1 MTLALLFPGQGI
13 QHPDMLPWLDHH
25 PLAAPV
31 LAGMADHV
39 GRDWRARLGD
49 EGWLS
54 RNSVAQCLITGV
66 SLAAWSILSPL
77 LPRPAVLAGYSVGEI
92 AAYSAAG
99 VLDAAR
105 ALDLAACRA
114 GAMDNCAAG
123 RQAGL
128 MAVSGL
134 NAGVT
139 DSLRERFGLAIA
151 IRIGPDRCVLGGL
164 SASLDA
170 AVPALSA
177 HGAEVTR
184 LRVRIASHTPSMAVA
199 AAEFAALIAP
209 MAWNNSSCI
218 VANNFDG
225 AGRRDAGGLKA
236 ALASQIAST
245 VQWDRCMDTLA
256 ERQPRCVLEVGPGSS
271 LSRMWQARHPDIPAR
286 SVDEFQSAQGAASW
300 VRRYLT

>member
-13 QHPDMLPWLDHH
+13 QHPDMLPWLDRH

-31 LAGMADHV
+31 LARMADHV
-39 GRDWRARLGD
+39 GHDWRARLGD
-49 EGWLS
+49 EDWLS
-54 RNSVAQCLITGV
+54 RNSVAQCLVTGV
-66 SLAAWSILSPL
+66 SLAAWSILCPL
-77 LPRPAVLAGYSVGEI
+77 LPRPAVLAGYSVGEL

-99 VLDAAR
+99 VMDAGK

-114 GAMDNCAAG
+114 GAMDRCAAG
-123 RQAGL
+123 RPAGL

-134 NAGVT
+134 NAGVI
-139 DSLRERFGLAIA
+139 DSMCECFGLAMA

-170 AVPALSA
+170 ALPALAA

-184 LRVRIASHTPSMAVA
+184 LRVRIASHTPWMTAA
-199 AAEFAALIAP
+199 AAEIAARIAP
-209 MAWNNSSCI
+209 MDWNNSQSI
-218 VANNFDG
+218 VANNVDG
-225 AGRRDAGGLKA
+225 TGRRDAAGLKA
-236 ALASQIAST
+236 ALASQMAST

-271 LSRMWQARHPDIPAR
+271 LSRMWQARYPGIPAR
-286 SVDEFQSAQGAASW
+286 AVDAFQSAQGAASW